1 MDPGEVPDELRDL
14 TEIEEMLVALRG
26 GQHGYRGNVINFPQD
41 VQEFASKLPRHP
53 SLLDVLVIRRQSA
66 SNAEAFRDFKVR
78 RDKVTQAL
86 IWLKQNNRYYADV
99 IIDHEILRSLPINGT
114 IDDQLQDINEDVDY
128 DENEDDVIT
137 RTFVPLPPSA
147 NREDTAIRN
156 TLDRIQNENHPI
168 MWPQINGNPVN
179 EFQTPGYIACAFPT
193 LYPTG
198 SADLRAERIKDI
210 KPAEYF
216 KHLLQYKDR
225 RFARH
230 ARWRYF
236 ALNS

>member
-14 TEIEEMLVALRG
+14 TEIEEMLVAQVFSVMSVYRLCG
-26 GQHGYRGNVINFPQD
+26 GQHGYRGNIINFPQD

-99 IIDHEILRSLPINGT
+99 IIDHEILQSLPIDGT
-114 IDDQLQDINEDVDY
+114 INDQLQDINEDINY
-128 DENEDDVIT
+128 DESEDDVIT

-156 TLDRIQNENHPI
+156 TLDRI
-168 MWPQINGNPVN
+168 
-179 EFQTPGYIACAFPT
+179 
-193 LYPTG
+193 
-198 SADLRAERIKDI
+198 
-210 KPAEYF
+210 
-216 KHLLQYKDR
+216 
-225 RFARH
+225 
-230 ARWRYF
+230 
-236 ALNS
+236 